1 VKNGGKR
8 QRTARGTMMLAF
20 AAVMLLGGCGEGDKA
35 LASVTL
41 NEREATLYQHSCK
54 TCHEDAATGAPLTH
68 DTAAWAPRMAKG
80 DDALL
85 ESIVNG
91 FNGMPPLGQCIEC
104 DGNDFMVLTRFM
116 AAPAGEDEA
125 GETVE

>member
-1 VKNGGKR
+1 
-8 QRTARGTMMLAF
+8 MLA
-20 AAVMLLGGCGEGDKA
+20 GCGEGDT
-35 LASVTL
+35 ASAPVTL

-68 DTAAWAPRMAKG
+68 NTAAWTPRLAKG
-80 DDALL
+80 EDALL

-104 DGNDFMVLTRFM
+104 DGNDFMALTRFM
-116 AAPAGEDEA
+116 AAPAPENAA
-125 GETVE
+125 GETAE

>member
-1 VKNGGKR
+1 MGNGGKR
-8 QRTARGTMMLAF
+8 L
-20 AAVMLLGGCGEGDKA
+20 AAVLASVALLVLAGCGEGDKA
-35 LASVTL
+35 SGPVTL

-68 DTAAWAPRMAKG
+68 DTAAWAPRMTKG
-80 DDALL
+80 EDALL
-85 ESIVNG
+85 ENIVNG

-116 AAPAGEDEA
+116 AAPAPEKEA
-125 GETVE
+125 GETAE

>member
-1 VKNGGKR
+1 MRNGGKR
-8 QRTARGTMMLAF
+8 LAAAVAGIALLMLA
-20 AAVMLLGGCGEGDKA
+20 GCGEGDT
-35 LASVTL
+35 ASAPVTL

-68 DTAAWAPRMAKG
+68 NTAAWTPRLAKG
-80 DDALL
+80 EDALL

-104 DGNDFMVLTRFM
+104 DGNDFMALTRFM
-116 AAPAGEDEA
+116 GAPAPENAA
-125 GETVE
+125 GETAE